1 MTRRPGRW
9 RIGLTGN
16 RVTAWVRLLRAET
29 AAALGAALGEGLAE
43 FPDPGDAEVRKA
55 LRLWALALL
64 RAKAWDSDGLAAF
77 EDEQGEIEMTT
88 LLEANGRKIRADIF
102 EQGVAQGMERGME
115 RGMQRGIQRGMAE
128 GVAQGRT
135 EGVAQGRSE
144 ERERLR
150 ELARQLDP
158 ETAAKV
164 AELLDQGE

>member
-1 MTRRPGRW
+1 
-9 RIGLTGN
+9 
-16 RVTAWVRLLRAET
+16 
-29 AAALGAALGEGLAE
+29 
-43 FPDPGDAEVRKA
+43 
-55 LRLWALALL
+55 
-64 RAKAWDSDGLAAF
+64 
-77 EDEQGEIEMTT
+77 MTT

-102 EQGVAQGMERGME
+102 EQGRTEGRCPGRTAGVAQGRT
-115 RGMQRGIQRGMAE
+115 E

-135 EGVAQGRSE
+135 EGVAQGRSQ